1 MIIESGALDLL
12 VFLREGAVAEYLVVV
27 EDGAV
32 AVGAG
37 LAVGAGE
44 GGAGEV
50 RAVGAVHLD
59 VGLAFGAGGGGAGD
73 LTSLTVDSQGQST
86 TGPLS
91 ISTRHIQ
98 PDTVSLF

>member
-59 VGLAFGAGGGGAGD
+59 VGLAFGAGGVGQS
-73 LTSLTVDSQGQST
+73 SLTVDSQGQST